1 MPKSRTWHVY
11 MFRYNLSLLSF
22 HLLFLSSS
30 SSSSFSSFSSSSSSF
45 SSSSSSLSKLMISIA
60 NVYGISVLCRI
71 TVYLLVFVVVA

>member
-30 SSSSFSSFSSSSSSF
+30 SSSSFSSSSSSF